1 MLLVGGEGIVEV
13 VLVSK
18 LQHGGVVCHHGCA
31 MSKGV
36 ASTIDSLTYLDVH
49 IIPAY
54 FRSFGGYFC
63 EIICLVAVLDFG
75 FDISILY

>member
-36 ASTIDSLTYLDVH
+36 ASTIDSLAYLDVH
-49 IIPAY
+49 IIPVY
-54 FRSFGGYFC
+54 
-63 EIICLVAVLDFG
+63 
-75 FDISILY
+75 